1 LKLADNSGKED
12 MTTKQLEYIAYKHL
26 RKMGTY
32 LCFEV
37 MMPNGC
43 GLGYGNNERVDLLS
57 YETSGAWRFY
67 ELKISKS
74 DFHSK
79 AKKTFLGDF
88 NYYIMPSELYDA
100 VKDEIPK
107 EIGVYTAHIGQ
118 CQGNYWME
126 CAKKPIRQKLRIDHN
141 KLMFSFMQALS
152 RENQKYRSILSKEFI
167 VSENEVIYSL
177 DDVI

>member
-1 LKLADNSGKED
+1 
-12 MTTKQLEYIAYKHL
+12 MTTKQLEHIAYKHL
-26 RKMGTY
+26 VKMGTY

-57 YETSGAWRFY
+57 YETGGIWRFY

-79 AKKTFLGDF
+79 AKKTFLGNF
-88 NYYIMPSELYDA
+88 NYFIMPNELYEE

-107 EIGVYTAHIGQ
+107 EIGVYTAYIGT
-118 CQGNYWME
+118 GGMFWMT
-126 CAKKPIRQKLRIDHN
+126 CVKKPIRQDLKIDRD
-141 KLMFSFMQALS
+141 KLMFSLMQSLS
-152 RENQKYRSILSKEFI
+152 RENQKYRALISKEFQLP
-167 VSENEVIYSL
+167 ENELINSL
-177 DDVI
+177 EDLLI